1 MPTTIITGRILTLE
15 IDGDV
20 YTEMAQSATLQMSNT
35 VETIATFSGNTSV
48 VTDTTGTLSVQ
59 FLQDWDQVAGLAEAL
74 YDAAVTGTAIGF
86 ELGVTGGTTFSGNV
100 IPQFPAAGGDATAIL
115 NTTVEFIIS
124 GAVTKA

>member
-20 YTEMAQSATLQMSNT
+20 YTDMAQSATLQMTNT

-59 FLQDWDQVAGLAEAL
+59 FLQDWDQAAGLAEAL